1 MNELEKLDA
10 LKMRMQVSYSQAK
23 EALDACE
30 WDLVRALVYLE
41 EHGFSQAGGWEEE
54 DADESESMWNTEKA
68 DHFVRGIVEQVK
80 DFIRQGNVTR
90 VRIIS
95 GGRTLIEVPATVGV
109 VGVGLMLFSPL
120 LVAVAALGTAAA
132 IVNEMVIEVEKK
144 DGMVERHEMKFP
156 NFPGKKDT
164 SDSDGGKDG
173 GEESAESG
181 DKAGKEPVKPDLGE
195 E

>member
-54 DADESESMWNTEKA
+54 AEADESAGMWDTEKA

-80 DFIRQGNVTR
+80 GFIRQGNVTR

-132 IVNEMVIEVEKK
+132 MVNEMVIEVEKE
-144 DGMVERHEMKFP
+144 DGMVERHEMKIP
-156 NFPGKKDT
+156 NFPGKKDAG
-164 SDSDGGKDG
+164 DSGEGKDG
-173 GEESAESG
+173 GEP
-181 DKAGKEPVKPDLGE
+181 DKSDDGE